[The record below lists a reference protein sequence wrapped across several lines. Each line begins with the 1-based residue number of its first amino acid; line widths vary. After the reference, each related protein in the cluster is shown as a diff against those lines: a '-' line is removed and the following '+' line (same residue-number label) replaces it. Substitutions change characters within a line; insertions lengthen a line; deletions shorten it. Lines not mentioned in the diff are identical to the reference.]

1 MIDPNLVHLDKVWIE
16 AFITIISIKYCM
28 ASSFSMYFLLLQYI
42 VNFLV
47 SNTKSIT
54 VFVAKILTSGSEL
67 DQIVYYVLI
76 PWKMAAKYVQI
87 IGQRGSRIGIFNM
100 LWMLHHEV
108 TSSSCPILQLVLAQ
122 LLPLASVKW
131 VWLTAYHRM
140 LL

>member
-47 SNTKSIT
+47 SNIKSIT
-54 VFVAKILTSGSEL
+54 VFFAKILTSGSEL

-76 PWKMAAKYVQI
+76 P
-87 IGQRGSRIGIFNM
+87 
-100 LWMLHHEV
+100 
-108 TSSSCPILQLVLAQ
+108 
-122 LLPLASVKW
+122 
-131 VWLTAYHRM
+131 
-140 LL
+140 